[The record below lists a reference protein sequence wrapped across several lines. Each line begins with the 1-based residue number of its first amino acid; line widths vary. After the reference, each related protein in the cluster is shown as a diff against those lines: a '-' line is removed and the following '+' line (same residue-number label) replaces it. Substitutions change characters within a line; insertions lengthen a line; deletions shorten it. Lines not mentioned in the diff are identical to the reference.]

1 MNKKEEGVLTEK
13 MTSEDVEIVKEH
25 LDRKKLKK
33 SFDELAKSSIFDE
46 GKKNMKEYELKV
58 RRKKKIV
65 NLKKRIISRRKRK
78 RIYAEIKNV

>member
-33 SFDELAKSSIFDE
+33 VLM
-46 GKKNMKEYELKV
+46 N
-58 RRKKKIV
+58 
-65 NLKKRIISRRKRK
+65 
-78 RIYAEIKNV
+78 